1 LDLFTSQM
9 TMKLSVPRMLWMER
23 YSFVVLNICQ
33 QLRLEKIQQM
43 NLPMLILQVML
54 GRPLRIS
61 YALEKVR
68 GTQVIVPRLSSVRKI

>member
-43 NLPMLILQVML
+43 NLPIILQVML